1 MLQKTKGIVLRSV
14 KYGESS
20 LISTLFTSS
29 FGIQS
34 YLVQGV
40 RSAKV
45 KNNRSGLLQA
55 ATLLDLVVYQ
65 RPQQNLQRIRE
76 FQPAYLYTSLQE
88 EVVKNSI
95 AMFSAELLLRL
106 LPEQAIMPELF
117 DFAFDY
123 FVQLDK
129 MPLNSIANFPLYF
142 IIHCSALL
150 GYSIKGEYSQE
161 TMYLS
166 IQEGGFTSQPPT
178 SRPFV
183 NNEDSKAL
191 AALLQTNQF
200 SELSRVDMNSDMRYR
215 LIDWYLE
222 FLRQYSQH
230 LGNIKSLAVLQTIL
244 H

>member
-20 LISTLFTSS
+20 LISTIFTSS

-34 YLVQGV
+34 YMVQGV
-40 RSAKV
+40 RSTKV

-55 ATLLDLVVYQ
+55 ASLLDLVVYQ

-123 FVQLDK
+123 LMQLDK

-142 IIHCSALL
+142 IIRCSDLL
-150 GYSIKGEYSQE
+150 GYSIKGEYSPE
-161 TMYLS
+161 TMHLS
-166 IQEGGFTSQPPT
+166 LQEGGFTSHPPA

-183 NNEDSKAL
+183 SDEDSKAL
-191 AALLQTNQF
+191 AELLQTNQF
-200 SELSRVDMNSDMRYR
+200 SELSRVNMNSDMRYR
-215 LIDWYLE
+215 LIDWHIE
-222 FLRQYSQH
+222 FLHQHTQH
-230 LGNIKSLAVLQTIL
+230 LGKIKSLEVLQTIL